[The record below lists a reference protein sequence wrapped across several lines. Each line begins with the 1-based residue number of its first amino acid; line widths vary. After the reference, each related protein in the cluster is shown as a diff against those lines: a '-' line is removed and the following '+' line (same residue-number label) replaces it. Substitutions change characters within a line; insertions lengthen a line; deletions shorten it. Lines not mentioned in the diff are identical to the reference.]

1 MLLIIVRGFIAP
13 YCYDGGPTAEA
24 RTVIEKAYTERPDNI
39 VVRYTMF
46 GLWTCPLVFC
56 SLKSLPKNALVLQQQ
71 ILFAF
76 FLHALSACM
85 LLHDCRSRVASLAT
99 SDQAVRRDAS
109 RFRFPAR
116 PTPVCTSF
124 RLSCGASLPDCH
136 RQSFH
141 LHGIPGRL
149 TFAGLHWLSCST
161 SRWCGLPPSCY
172 TSPALLH
179 LAVRCTP
186 CQKRM

>member
-1 MLLIIVRGFIAP
+1 
-13 YCYDGGPTAEA
+13 
-24 RTVIEKAYTERPDNI
+24 
-39 VVRYTMF
+39 MF
-46 GLWTCPLVFC
+46 CG
-56 SLKSLPKNALVLQQQ
+56 LKSLPKKCFCLQQQ
-71 ILFAF
+71 TLFAF

-124 RLSCGASLPDCH
+124 RLSCGTSLPVCY

-141 LHGIPGRL
+141 LHGIPEYL
-149 TFAGLHWLSCST
+149 IFAGLHWLPCST
-161 SRWCGLPPSCY
+161 SRWYGLPPSCY

-179 LAVRCTP
+179 LAVRYTPYHKGMRCTTIP
-186 CQKRM
+186 LSRSSGPYTRLVAVARRRLCRASSFLSVVCRRLF

>member
-1 MLLIIVRGFIAP
+1 M
-13 YCYDGGPTAEA
+13 
-24 RTVIEKAYTERPDNI
+24 
-39 VVRYTMF
+39 
-46 GLWTCPLVFC
+46 WTCPLVFC
-56 SLKSLPKNALVLQQQ
+56 GLKSLPKKCLFFAAA
-71 ILFAF
+71 ILWAF

-124 RLSCGASLPDCH
+124 RLSCGTSLPVCY

-141 LHGIPGRL
+141 LHGIPEHL
-149 TFAGLHWLSCST
+149 IFAGLHWLPCST
-161 SRWCGLPPSCY
+161 SRWCGRPPSCY
-172 TSPALLH
+172 TLPALLH

-186 CQKRM
+186 CQKRMRCTTIPLSRSSGPPARLVAIARRRLCRASSFLSVVCRRLF